1 MDLWKNTKAK
11 TKKAQMPKQKF
22 EIKIGK
28 AQKAKTEKPQKLFN
42 IILRCIS
49 GACALWLKSW
59 NQN

>member
-28 AQKAKTEKPQKLFN
+28 AQKPKLKKHKSFSTFFSVAS
-42 IILRCIS
+42 LCAQ
-49 GACALWLKSW
+49 ACVLYD
-59 NQN
+59 